1 MAPFFKGLISSNHS
15 RIIKNFNESLNGFYW
30 CQIEVNNT
38 CLQPSPYGRVIFNSS
53 SENSCNITLH
63 RDMIA
68 VCAVSNL
75 SMSCQSTVTG
85 SGTITTTL
93 PSTESRLPTTTMTL
107 IPTSLLSM
115 EPPTLM
121 ALPTSTMPFSDRRS
135 SSMVPY
141 NLCIVIGAPVGAVVV
156 LVILLVVII
165 CLIRRKRKQMDHV
178 SHSVI
183 TEYKIQ
189 SSE

>member
-1 MAPFFKGLISSNHS
+1 MDISYS
-15 RIIKNFNESLNGFYW
+15 
-30 CQIEVNNT
+30 
-38 CLQPSPYGRVIFNSS
+38 
-53 SENSCNITLH
+53 TLHRKIAATILTLYIH
-63 RDMIA
+63 RDMIV
-68 VCAVSNL
+68 VCAVSNS
-75 SMSCQSTVTG
+75 SMSCQSTMTG

-93 PSTESRLPTTTMTL
+93 PSMEPPLPTPTMTL

-121 ALPTSTMPFSDRRS
+121 TLPTSTMPFSDGRS

-141 NLCIVIGAPVGAVVV
+141 NLSIVIGVPVGAVVV

-165 CLIRRKRKQMDHV
+165 ISLIRRKRKQMDHV